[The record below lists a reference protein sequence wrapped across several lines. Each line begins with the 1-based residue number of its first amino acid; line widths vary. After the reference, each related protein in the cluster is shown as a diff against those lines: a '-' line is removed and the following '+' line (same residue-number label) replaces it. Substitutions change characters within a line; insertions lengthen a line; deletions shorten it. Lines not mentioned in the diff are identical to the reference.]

1 MNNENIQKQIIEII
15 TKVLEK
21 PKNPSCIDYKNPQE
35 LNKILRLGEN
45 MGNKNW
51 EDVFEVVNQYLQYS
65 LHANHSQF
73 FNQMWSGGSLPARLG
88 EMITACMNTSMYTYE
103 VAPVATLMERWMIK
117 TLLNILE
124 FQQGEGLMTSGS
136 SNGNQIALLLAR
148 NEYNE
153 SLKENGLFHTSP
165 LRVYISEDAHY
176 SFDKAMNVL
185 GMGTENLVKIS
196 TDKNGKMNLQ
206 ILIEKIEED
215 IQNGFHPLVV
225 VATAGTTV
233 RGSYDPIYKLVM
245 IKKKYN
251 IWLHVDGAWGGV
263 VFLEKDL
270 STKYLQNIKMV
281 DSFTFD
287 AHKMLSVPLMCSFLF
302 INNKPQLL
310 LKTCNVGD
318 SSYIFHEDQEDS
330 YDLGPSSLQCGRR
343 VDILKFYLEWQYYGR
358 KGLGERVKNILK
370 LMEYAEKKV
379 DNDSSLKLFAKRESF
394 NLCFYY
400 ECINGIDKNSF
411 MKLLRNNLY
420 HKGYSFINYS
430 IIHGV
435 TCMRLVITNNS
446 LQIKDIDIFF
456 DALKKEAVILEKSY
470 NIEM

>member
-1 MNNENIQKQIIEII
+1 MNNENIQKKIIDII
-15 TKVLEK
+15 TKVLYK
-21 PKNPSCIDYKNPQE
+21 PQETSFIEYKKPQE
-35 LNKILRLGEN
+35 LEAILHLGEN
-45 MGNKNW
+45 MGNQNW
-51 EDVFEVVNQYLQYS
+51 EDVFKVVDNYLQYS

-73 FNQMWSGGSLPARLG
+73 FNQMWNGGSLPARLG

-103 VAPVATLMERWMIK
+103 VAPVATLMERWIVK
-117 TLLNILE
+117 ILLEILE
-124 FQQGEGLMTSGS
+124 FQQGEGIMTSGS
-136 SNGNQIALLLAR
+136 SNGNQIALLLSR
-148 NEYNE
+148 NKYNE
-153 SLKENGLFHTSP
+153 SLKQKGLFNTSP

-185 GMGTENLVKIS
+185 GMGTENLIKIA
-196 TDKNGKMNLQ
+196 TDKSGKMNTD
-206 ILIEKIEED
+206 ILIEKIESD
-215 IQNGFHPLVV
+215 IQNKYIPLTI

-233 RGSYDPIYKLVM
+233 RGSYDPIAKLIK

-251 IWLHVDGAWGGV
+251 VWLHVDGAWGGV

-270 STKYLQNIKMV
+270 SEKFLQNIKMV

-302 INNKPQLL
+302 INNHPQLL

-358 KGLGERVKNILK
+358 KGLGERVKKVLK

-379 DNDSSLKLFAKRESF
+379 MKDDSLHLFTQRESF

-400 ECINGIDKNSF
+400 KCHTWIDRNSF

-420 HKGYSFINYS
+420 HKDCSFINYS
-430 IIHGV
+430 CIQGE
-435 TCMRLVITNNS
+435 TCFRLVITNDS
-446 LQIKDIDIFF
+446 LQMKDIDIFF
-456 DALKKEAVILEKSY
+456 ETLKKEAMILEKSY
-470 NIEM
+470 NRKC